1 MGKKLF
7 YYINNNNVFVSEEPI
22 SLDLLTEKDEDQAS
36 SAFENIFILK
46 NSSLNENRI
55 FYKLNESNLAKDESL
70 SLINSSIE
78 VSPHTAYPEW
88 VITAVKEGTAYALNM
103 SNPLW
108 YELLEKRNNKRL
120 TLTLAGLGDVG
131 GTLLMGLRLLGHDC
145 IEKIKIF
152 DLGEDKIQRWLY
164 ECGQITSPSFQEM
177 NVKIEK
183 CNEDDLFNCD
193 MFIFCVS
200 VGVPK
205 IGDEKEDVRMIQYR
219 GNAKVISHYAKLAR
233 KAKFKGC
240 FAVVSDPVDHLCKAA
255 LYYSNIADTGVFD
268 GKGLAPDQ
276 ITGFGLGVMNARAAF
291 YASQDE
297 ITNNYMSEGRS
308 FGPHGEGLFIA
319 NSIVNYDEK
328 LSQELTFKTKT
339 ANLAV
344 RDTGFKPFIAPAL
357 SSGTLSL
364 LAYIRGDWHYSTNFI
379 NGAFFGCRNRN
390 VNGLLEIESLPL
402 CDELYNHINET
413 YNNLRQ
419 FNPKID

>member
-1 MGKKLF
+1 MTKKLF
-7 YYINNNNVFVSEEPI
+7 YYKYNNNTFISEEPL
-22 SLDLLTEKDEDQAS
+22 SLDLLEERDEAVAS
-36 SAFENIFILK
+36 SSFENLFLVK
-46 NSSLNENRI
+46 NSSLDENRI
-55 FYKLNESNLAKDESL
+55 FYKLNESNIAKDESL
-70 SLINSSIE
+70 GLINSNIQ
-78 VSPHTAYPEW
+78 VTNQIAYPEW
-88 VITAVKEGTAYALNM
+88 VLKAVKAGNAYALNM

-108 YELLEKRNNKRL
+108 FELLHKKNPNKL
-120 TLTLAGLGDVG
+120 TLTLSGLGDVG
-131 GTLLMGLRLLGHDC
+131 GTLLLGLRLLGHDC

-183 CNEDDLFNCD
+183 CTEDDLFNCD

-205 IGDEKEDVRMIQYR
+205 IGDEKEDVRMVQYR

-233 KAKFKGC
+233 KSNFKGY

-255 LYYSNIADTGVFD
+255 LYYSNLDEDGNFD

-297 ITNNYMSEGRS
+297 KTSNYMTEGRAY
-308 FGPHGEGLFIA
+308 GPHGEGLFIA
-319 NSIVNYDEK
+319 NSIENYDED

-344 RDTGFKPFIAPAL
+344 RETGFKPFIAPAL
-357 SSGTLSL
+357 SSGSLSL
-364 LAYIRGDWHYSTNFI
+364 LAYIRGEWHYSTNFV

-390 VNGLLEIESLPL
+390 SNGLLELESLPL
-402 CDELYNHINET
+402 NDELYTNLKKT
-413 YNNLRQ
+413 YNSLRE
-419 FNPKID
+419 FNPNID